1 LCRLGAGHR
10 LQFVQQKYAEHLE
23 DEGELDKAEV
33 CLNKIK
39 KINSFFFKGA
49 IFARREST

>member
-1 LCRLGAGHR
+1 LNFYRDFDFAFGLCRLGAGHR

-33 CLNKIK
+33 ENYKLK
-39 KINSFFFKGA
+39 K
-49 IFARREST
+49 